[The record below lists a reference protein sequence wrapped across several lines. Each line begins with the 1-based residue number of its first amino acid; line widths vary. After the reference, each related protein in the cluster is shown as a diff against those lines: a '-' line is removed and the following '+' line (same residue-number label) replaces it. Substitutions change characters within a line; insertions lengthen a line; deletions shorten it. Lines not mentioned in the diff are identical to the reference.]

1 MIVKQRENREQVEI
15 FSIEEFVPAE
25 YVTAIFI
32 CKILLEIPLLNSI
45 TYGLRN
51 AQKKYT
57 IMKEIM
63 RQNERKKGLEN
74 EQYLFE
80 QRNIYDD
87 NTDDHLFKDPLLYY
101 MEPE

>member
-1 MIVKQRENREQVEI
+1 MKIAVTYEGGSI
-15 FSIEEFVPAE
+15 FQHFGKTETF
-25 YVTAIFI
+25 
-32 CKILLEIPLLNSI
+32 KM
-45 TYGLRN
+45 
-51 AQKKYT
+51 YT

-87 NTDDHLFKDPLLYY
+87 NTDDHLFKDPVLYY